1 MAKVS
6 TQMFFELFEEIVG
19 EEFFEFW
26 DLISKRWLLQ
36 RFVST
41 WMMVSLPVRELFVA
55 FFSLGAS
62 SMDKKN
68 FVGNTAGSAGGLC
81 EKYFCHGDNN
91 CFAEERS
98 FSVKGLAVLSMM
110 HP

>member
-62 SMDKKN
+62 SMDNKN
-68 FVGNTAGSAGGLC
+68 FVGNTAKNIFVTGKTIVSRKNAPL
-81 EKYFCHGDNN
+81 
-91 CFAEERS
+91 
-98 FSVKGLAVLSMM
+98 V
-110 HP
+110 

>member
-1 MAKVS
+1 VKS
-6 TQMFFELFEEIVG
+6 FSN
-19 EEFFEFW
+19 W

-62 SMDKKN
+62 SMDNKN
-68 FVGNTAGSAGGLC
+68 FVGNTAGQR
-81 EKYFCHGDNN
+81 EDREYFCHGENN

-98 FSVKGLAVLSMM
+98 FSVKGLAVFSMM
-110 HP
+110 HR